1 MMKLFGTDGIRGKAN
16 QHPMTPDLMIKLGKA
31 IAKHFSNKGK
41 KTRILIGKDTR
52 LSGYMIEYA
61 LVSGM
66 CSMGADVLLV
76 GPMPTPAIAHL
87 TKSFA
92 ADAGIVI
99 SASHNPADDNGV
111 KIFGKDGFKLPDNE
125 EKKIEMMIE
134 KDVTD
139 ESVVGDRIGKAS
151 RIDDAQGRY
160 IEFAKAS
167 IKNNS
172 LDGIKI
178 ILDCANGA
186 AYKVA
191 PLILSELGAEVIPMG
206 NKPDG
211 LNINQKVGAMHPEV
225 IQKKV
230 VEEKADIG
238 LALDGDGDRII
249 MSDEK
254 GNTVDGDKIMA
265 IIADYWQRQ
274 GKMKWALVATQY
286 SNMGLDIAMKKI
298 GVDVIRTNC
307 GDRYVVEEMRRG
319 KHRIGGE
326 QSGHIILLDHA
337 TTGDGIIASLYIL
350 DIMKRTGKRLSELA
364 SVMRHLPQVI
374 VNVKVKERKPIER
387 LDANKEAKKAQESL
401 GGTGRVFLRYSG
413 TENKLRVMVEAEDPS
428 EVKRISDSIAKKVK
442 EEIGE

>member
-1 MMKLFGTDGIRGKAN
+1 MKLFGTDGIRGKAN